1 MYFDWLNLVCN
12 LLLLNI
18 NVMWLFFFLSERF
31 PFQGDLK
38 GLVKEDFYMDKENF
52 CKEKLEDT
60 ADFNEILLLVRF
72 L

>member
-1 MYFDWLNLVCN
+1 MA
-12 LLLLNI
+12 
-18 NVMWLFFFLSERF
+18 FFFLSERF